1 MMVCPYCETR
11 NAPGSAVC
19 THCGSILRGES
30 TTRDHSRPRHESR
43 SPRGRFFIVVVVV
56 ACIVGAALGCG
67 IALLIPHRPLPPVL
81 GIVIGG
87 VIGAI
92 LAAVAGGG
100 KSLYLSNLYR
110 VHHAALQSRV
120 NATLTA
126 CGDRYA
132 EELKKPDPA
141 PQTRLNLA
149 VWHLLREEEDKAT
162 QALQTAQRLGMS
174 TREFHNNAGVALARR
189 GSLPQ
194 ALEMFARAATTE
206 APAQPFANL
215 AHVYVETTSDPQ
227 AVEKA
232 LASVRDALKIASKS
246 PAYYDRLGTVFA
258 REERWDQAA
267 MQFQQALTLAESSPS
282 AQADAHTA
290 LGVARQA
297 EGSTP
302 EAAKAFATA
311 LNLVPGHARALANQ
325 GLLQFLGGE
334 KEAGLE
340 KIRNAAHLDPKSAG
354 VKATL
359 SFALCRTGDISAG
372 IRAGRDALTSNR
384 NLFEPYANLGKAY
397 ADASLPDVAEPYL
410 ASAMKIRPRSW
421 EVRQTMGV
429 VKIMREQYPQAV
441 IEFECGLQINP
452 QHPPLLI
459 GLAIACALSGRADE
473 AKRRLKQAERQDQG
487 NPFIHGHLGWLSL
500 REDSATEAQA
510 ETQLALEKRPKDAI
524 LYNNLGLAQI
534 GLGAYDVA
542 LESLRSANRLDPD
555 LHPVYYHLGS
565 VYALLKQP
573 EDAIK
578 AWETAA
584 KHEPGNADCFA
595 NLGAAY
601 YRKKEYDKAATH
613 FRHTLQ
619 IRHDRPLD
627 YSNLGLAYARQGMEL
642 KRAGDSVS
650 KATALIGLGAAEE
663 KIKAALQKQKQAI
676 EMFDQALSLDPRN
689 VIVHSNRGLA
699 CFFANRPEDAM
710 AEWGNVTKLDPLYAN
725 RRGAALQREF
735 DDSQVD
741 YNPLEVP
748 QRAIRLKLS
757 TAGYLPHFV
766 WGYDLNEWEMIISD
780 PVLAPLPDQIR
791 EMHALERAQRA
802 LAL

>member
-1 MMVCPYCETR
+1 LVCPYCETR

-19 THCGSILRGES
+19 THCGAILHGDVKNRHHLRQHHE
-30 TTRDHSRPRHESR
+30 TRSQ
-43 SPRGRFFIVVVVV
+43 RGRFFIVVVVV
-56 ACIVGAALGCG
+56 ACIIGAALGCG

-81 GIVIGG
+81 GILIGG
-87 VIGAI
+87 VIGA
-92 LAAVAGGG
+92 LVAAVAGGG

-110 VHHAALQSRV
+110 LRHVALQSRI
-120 NATLTA
+120 NSTLTA

-132 EELKKPDPA
+132 EELKKPDA
-141 PQTRLNLA
+141 DPQTRLHLA
-149 VWHLLREEEDKAT
+149 AWHLLRDEEDKAT
-162 QALQTAQRLGMS
+162 QALQTAQKLGMS
-174 TREFHNNAGVALARR
+174 GVEFQNNAGVAHARR

-194 ALEMFARAATTE
+194 ALKMFTRAAITD

-215 AHVYVETTSDPQ
+215 AHGYIETSDPQ
-227 AVEKA
+227 AGEKA
-232 LASVRDALKIASKS
+232 LAAALKRSPKN
-246 PAYYDRLGTVFA
+246 PAYYDHLGIAFA
-258 REERWDQAA
+258 QDGRWDQAA
-267 MQFQQALTLAESSPS
+267 LQFQQALTLAEGSPS
-282 AQADAHTA
+282 AQADAYTA

-297 EGSTP
+297 DGAAP
-302 EAAKAFATA
+302 EAAKSFAAA
-311 LNLVPGHARALANQ
+311 LSLVPGHARALANQ
-325 GLLQFLGGE
+325 GLLQFLDGE
-334 KEAGLE
+334 KELSLA
-340 KIRNAAHLDPKSAG
+340 KIQNAAHLDPQSAG
-354 VKATL
+354 VKAIL
-359 SFALCRTGDISAG
+359 SFALCRTGDTNMG
-372 IRAGRDALTSNR
+372 IRAGFEALRLNG

-397 ADASLPDVAEPYL
+397 ADASLPEVAEKHL
-410 ASAMKIRPRSW
+410 ANALKIRPRSW

-441 IEFECGLQINP
+441 TDFECGLQINP

-459 GLAIACALSGRADE
+459 GLAIACALSGRLEE

-510 ETQLALEKRPKDAI
+510 ETQMALEKRPKDAV

-534 GLGAYDVA
+534 GLGAYEVA

-555 LHPVYYHLGS
+555 LHPVHYHLGS

-578 AWETAA
+578 SWEAAA
-584 KHEPGNADCFA
+584 KHEPSNADCFA

-601 YRKKEYDKAATH
+601 YRKGEYDKAVTH
-613 FRHTLQ
+613 FRHALQ

-627 YSNLGLAYARQGMEL
+627 HSNLGLSYARQGMEL
-642 KRAGDSVS
+642 KKAGEKVS
-650 KATALIGLGAAEE
+650 KATAMFGTGVADE

-676 EMFDQALSLDPRN
+676 EEFDKALSLDPRN
-689 VIVHSNRGLA
+689 VIIHSNRGLA
-699 CFFANRPEDAM
+699 CFFAGRPEDAM
-710 AEWGNVTKLDPLYAN
+710 AEWANVTKLDPLYAN

-741 YNPLEVP
+741 YLPLEVS

-766 WGYDLNEWEMIISD
+766 WGYDVSEWEMIISD
-780 PVLAPLPDQIR
+780 PALAPLPEQIR